1 MKGQAEIREKKRE
14 SATRFRNEASSQA
27 SESKVEN
34 CTNLHLP
41 SQSLENVPE
50 DLHTEL
56 EDLTDGRDG
65 VSTETEAEVLLGR
78 LNEGGSGRAR
88 RGDENLRGGEE
99 TDVGLE
105 DGEDEVEGEEFGSH
119 RVRFDVAFAGRK
131 GEESDGGKRSS
142 ARAI

>member
-1 MKGQAEIREKKRE
+1 MKG
-14 SATRFRNEASSQA
+14 
-27 SESKVEN
+27 EN

-41 SQSLENVPE
+41 SQSLEDVPE
-50 DLHTEL
+50 DLDTEL

-119 RVRFDVAFAGRK
+119 RVGFDVAFAGRK

-142 ARAI
+142 ARAV